1 MGFNKR
7 YINNRQIIEMYR
19 RDGMQKVYDLYTV
32 GVDAIITETG
42 LSSEVGNLI
51 GRDDDW
57 NKMSEMISH
66 KSINEWKHTKEDE
79 PTKS

>member
-51 GRDDDW
+51 GCDDDW
-57 NKMSEMISH
+57 NKMSEMISN